1 MDGSIRVHMHSH
13 AISFAAAEI
22 KMIIV
27 RHCEDRN
34 ALAAFL
40 FPVCLDDLRHAF
52 PFRLLNPGLLV
63 AAIASWDIV
72 EFFDAK
78 RGVIVGAT
86 AREPNRHVH
95 IYVDSCRRA
104 SWAPHTSLQAA
115 LDIFL
120 SDADCLYAAIPIAN
134 RTTISVVR
142 KLGFIRTST
151 ENGVALH
158 VITPLTRRKFTD
170 RPRRRAIRQ
179 GSDVEIR

>member
-1 MDGSIRVHMHSH
+1 MHSH

-40 FPVCLDDLRHAF
+40 FPICVDELRRAF
-52 PFRLLNPGLLV
+52 PLQLLNPELIV

-72 EFFDAK
+72 EFFDAE
-78 RGVIVGAT
+78 RRVIVGAA
-86 AREPNRHVH
+86 ARQPNRYMH
-95 IYVDSCRRA
+95 IYVDNDRRA

-120 SDADCLYAAIPIAN
+120 SDADSLYAAIPLSN

-142 KLGFIRTST
+142 KLGFIQTST
-151 ENGVALH
+151 ENGVAFH
-158 VITPLTRRKFTD
+158 VITPLTRKSFIEKH
-170 RPRRRAIRQ
+170 RRASHSARQ
-179 GSDVEIR
+179 